1 VKTSKRQFWVNF
13 SAASAGNLF
22 EHYDKALFAF
32 LAPFLAPLFFET
44 SSPITALIYTY
55 AMMPLGL
62 FSRPFGALVFGR
74 IGDQKGRKS
83 ALYLTLLG
91 MALTTTL
98 MGCIPTYKTAG
109 WMAPSLLALGRLV
122 QNFFASGE
130 TTGGSLLILESCP
143 EERRSF
149 YNGLYGCSTILGI
162 MLASFG
168 VTALS
173 FQGSIETTWRMLYWI
188 GGITGVLSLF
198 IRFFTV
204 EGEVSTKPQISVLP
218 LLWKYRFQFLMI
230 VFTSGFSYAN
240 YYMITSF
247 LNGYLPLIGSITAG
261 EAMKAN
267 TYILGFDFLL
277 LPLAGILATRFPKE
291 KLLLFFG
298 GLICL
303 LAIPLYSL
311 LATAPLMVIM
321 TIRLVFVTLGVGF
334 SVILAPFYQDLIPVE
349 SRYTLI
355 AFGNA
360 IGSQLLGTSACSFS
374 FFLYKQTG
382 WAASPA
388 LYLMGL
394 ATVAIFTV
402 YLGRRLLTASLSKE
416 KESNAESH

>member
-1 VKTSKRQFWVNF
+1 MR
-13 SAASAGNLF
+13 
-22 EHYDKALFAF
+22 
-32 LAPFLAPLFFET
+32 
-44 SSPITALIYTY
+44 
-55 AMMPLGL
+55 
-62 FSRPFGALVFGR
+62 LVAH
-74 IGDQKGRKS
+74 RKS
-83 ALYLTLLG
+83 ALYLTLIG

-109 WMAPSLLALGRLV
+109 WIAPSLLALGRLI

-162 MLASFG
+162 LVASFG
-168 VTALS
+168 VTVLS
-173 FQGSIETTWRMLYWI
+173 FQGSIETTWRILYWI
-188 GGITGVLSLF
+188 GGITGVLGLF
-198 IRFFTV
+198 MRFAAV
-204 EGEVSTKPQISVLP
+204 EGKISPKPRVSVFP
-218 LLWKYRFQFLMI
+218 LIWKYRFQFLMI

-247 LNGYLPLIGSITAG
+247 LNGYLPLIGSITR
-261 EAMKAN
+261 EKAMQAN

-291 KLLLFFG
+291 RLLLFFG

-303 LAIPLYSL
+303 LAIPLYSF

-321 TIRLVFVTLGVGF
+321 TIRLVFVSFGVGF
-334 SVILAPFYQDLIPVE
+334 SVVLAPFYQDLIPAE

-360 IGSQLLGTSACSFS
+360 IGSQFLGTSACSFS
-374 FFLYKQTG
+374 FFLCRQTG
-382 WAASPA
+382 WVASPA

-394 ATVAIFTV
+394 ASIAIFTI
-402 YLGRRLLTASLSKE
+402 YLGNRLPAARFSKE
-416 KESNAESH
+416 KERNTEPR

>member
-1 VKTSKRQFWVNF
+1 MRTSKQQFWINF
-13 SAASAGNLF
+13 AAASTGNLF

-62 FSRPFGALVFGR
+62 FSRPLGALIFGR
-74 IGDQKGRKS
+74 IGDRRGRKS
-83 ALYLTLLG
+83 ALCLTLLG

-98 MGCIPTYKTAG
+98 MGCIPTYKTVG
-109 WMAPSLLALGRLV
+109 WVAPSLLALGRLI
-122 QNFFASGE
+122 QNFF

-143 EERRSF
+143 NERRSF

-162 MLASFG
+162 LIASFG

-188 GGITGVLSLF
+188 GGITGAFGLF
-198 IRFFTV
+198 MRFYAV
-204 EGEVSTKPQISVLP
+204 EGEIAIKPRISILP

-247 LNGYLPLIGSITAG
+247 LNGYLPLIGSITKG
-261 EAMKAN
+261 EAMQAN

-298 GLICL
+298 GLICV
-303 LAIPLYSL
+303 LAIPLYSFL
-311 LATAPLMVIM
+311 PTAPLMVVM
-321 TIRLVFVTLGVGF
+321 AIRLVFVSFGVGF
-334 SVILAPFYQDLIPVE
+334 SVVLAPFYQDLIPAE

-394 ATVAIFTV
+394 ATVAIFSV
-402 YLGRRLLTASLSKE
+402 YLGSRILTSSLSKE
-416 KESNAESH
+416 KERDAESH

>member
-1 VKTSKRQFWVNF
+1 VKTSKQQFWVNF
-13 SAASAGNLF
+13 AAASTGNLF

-62 FSRPFGALVFGR
+62 FSRPFGALIFGR
-74 IGDQKGRKS
+74 IGDRKGRKS

-91 MALTTTL
+91 MALTTIL

-109 WMAPSLLALGRLV
+109 WIAPSLLALGRLV

-130 TTGGSLLILESCP
+130 TTGGSLLILESCS

-162 MLASFG
+162 LFASFG
-168 VTALS
+168 VTVLS
-173 FQGSIETTWRMLYWI
+173 FQGSIETTWRILYWI
-188 GGITGVLSLF
+188 GGLTGILGLF
-198 IRFFTV
+198 MRFTVV
-204 EGEVSTKPQISVLP
+204 EGEVSAKPRVSVLP

-230 VFTSGFSYAN
+230 IFTSGFSYAN
-240 YYMITSF
+240 YYMVTSF
-247 LNGYLPLIGSITAG
+247 LNGYLPLIGSITG
-261 EAMKAN
+261 GKAMQAN

-277 LPLAGILATRFPKE
+277 LPLAGILATRFPKD

-298 GLICL
+298 GLICI
-303 LAIPLYSL
+303 LAIPLYSFF
-311 LATAPLMVIM
+311 ATASLMVVM
-321 TIRLVFVTLGVGF
+321 VIRLVFVSLGVGF
-334 SVILAPFYQDLIPVE
+334 SVLLAPFYQDLIPEE

-394 ATVAIFTV
+394 AAVAIFTV
-402 YLGRRLLTASLSKE
+402 YLGSRLLTASLSKE
-416 KESNAESH
+416 KENSTEPH